1 MKKETTK
8 PGWNIPVDVR
18 DSFTAFCA
26 EVGTIAQEDCAGALL
41 IWPYLP
47 AQLRE
52 QAKLQAKGNAPIDKK
67 WWQSFRAGFEL
78 ALQAR
83 SNILQEK
90 RGSKKKVP

>member
-1 MKKETTK
+1 MAKKETTK

-26 EVGTIAQEDCAGALL
+26 GVGAIAQEDCAGALL
-41 IWPYLP
+41 IWPHLP
-47 AQLRE
+47 AEIRE
-52 QAKLQAKGNAPIDKK
+52 QAKVQAKGNSAIDKK
-67 WWQSFRAGFEL
+67 FWQQFRSGLEL

-90 RGSKKKVP
+90 RDKKKAP